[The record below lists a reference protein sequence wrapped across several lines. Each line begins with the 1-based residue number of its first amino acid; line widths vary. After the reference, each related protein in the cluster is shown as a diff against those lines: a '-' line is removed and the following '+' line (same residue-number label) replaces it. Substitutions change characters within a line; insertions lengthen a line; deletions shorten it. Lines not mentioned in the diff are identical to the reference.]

1 MSGFLEFHKI
11 NFELTSF
18 SNLISE
24 ITFLV
29 SPNFRDEQTLPVV
42 LAFCANLLFKIIKL
56 FKSSV
61 IYQEKLTAV
70 VFFPTVEAK

>member
-1 MSGFLEFHKI
+1 MSDFLEFHKI
-11 NFELTSF
+11 NFEISSF
-18 SNLISE
+18 HNIIFE
-24 ITFLV
+24 IMF
-29 SPNFRDEQTLPVV
+29 
-42 LAFCANLLFKIIKL
+42 AFCANFLFKIIKL